1 MREFIFNL
9 GVFSLC
15 HTMVLGSLPFP
26 ELNVNDLML
35 DFDGSVLGGTVS
47 ALVERLTH
55 AEHPGR
61 LGLLYNSNP
70 ILVLKTY
77 A

>member
-1 MREFIFNL
+1 
-9 GVFSLC
+9 
-15 HTMVLGSLPFP
+15 MVLGSLPFP

-35 DFDGSVLGGTVS
+35 DFDGSVSGGTLS

-61 LGLLYNSNP
+61 LCLLYYANSTAE
-70 ILVLKTY
+70 LRTY
-77 A
+77 G